1 MHGSSFI
8 GVRAPFTP
16 SQWMELEQQALIY
29 KYITANV
36 PVPSY
41 LLIPIRKAFE
51 SAGFSAFSGGFL
63 RPGTGNFPLFVSMD
77 LVQRR
82 ICNSFFVSFWLMG
95 LVFVCL

>member
-1 MHGSSFI
+1 MHGGAFI

-36 PVPSY
+36 PVPSN
-41 LLIPIRKAFE
+41 LLIPIRKALE

-63 RPGTGNFPLFVSMD
+63 RPTAGKFCHFHFSGSEGFFFFWGLF
-77 LVQRR
+77 
-82 ICNSFFVSFWLMG
+82 
-95 LVFVCL
+95 